1 MQTTLLKDGI
11 NYIVKVGRNL
21 IGVKLLQLNAD
32 GKTYLVRNLKTGKPF
47 FVKNANAF
55 VDFQNEGEK
64 LKAEQLITEENAPII
79 TKTSKVPNDSKTSKT
94 SKLSKI
100 MGFSKCSFV
109 KALGKNGYTY
119 YHAKKVLDA
128 CGISMPDG
136 SIRIQIYFGKKSDLW
151 KKFGKP
157 ADLTQEQIDEIEK
170 ILTEDKDK
178 NEG

>member
-32 GKTYLVRNLKTGKPF
+32 GKTYLVRNLKTGNPF
-47 FVKNANAF
+47 FVKNANSF
-55 VDFQNEGEK
+55 VDFQNEAEK
-64 LKAEQLITEENAPII
+64 LKAEQIITEENAPII
-79 TKTSKVPNDSKTSKT
+79 TKTSKVPNNSKTSKI
-94 SKLSKI
+94 SKI

-128 CGISMPDG
+128 CGISMPEA
-136 SIRIQIYFGKKSDLW
+136 SIRIQIYFGKKSNLW
-151 KKFGKP
+151 EKFGKP
-157 ADLTQEQIDEIEK
+157 AELTQEQIDEIEK
-170 ILTEDKDK
+170 ILAEDKDK

>member
-21 IGVKLLQLNAD
+21 IGVKLIQLNVD

-55 VDFQNEGEK
+55 VDFQNEAEK
-64 LKAEQLITEENAPII
+64 LKAEQIITEEKAPII
-79 TKTSKVPNDSKTSKT
+79 TKTSKVPNDSKLSKT
-94 SKLSKI
+94 SKVSKI

-109 KALGKNGYTY
+109 KALGKNGHTY
-119 YHAKKVLDA
+119 YHAKKVLNA
-128 CGISMPDG
+128 CGISMPKA

-151 KKFGKP
+151 KTFGKP
-157 ADLTQEQIDEIEK
+157 AELTQEQIEEIEK
-170 ILTEDKDK
+170 ILAEDKDK
-178 NEG
+178 NER

>member
-1 MQTTLLKDGI
+1 
-11 NYIVKVGRNL
+11 
-21 IGVKLLQLNAD
+21 
-32 GKTYLVRNLKTGKPF
+32 
-47 FVKNANAF
+47 
-55 VDFQNEGEK
+55 
-64 LKAEQLITEENAPII
+64 
-79 TKTSKVPNDSKTSKT
+79 
-94 SKLSKI
+94 

-170 ILTEDKDK
+170 ILAEDKDK

>member
-1 MQTTLLKDGI
+1 MQKTLLKDGI

-21 IGVKLLQLNAD
+21 IGVRLLQLNAD

-55 VDFQNEGEK
+55 VDFQNEAEK
-64 LKAEQLITEENAPII
+64 LKAEQITSEENAPII
-79 TKTSKVPNDSKTSKT
+79 TKTSKVPNDSKTSKI
-94 SKLSKI
+94 SKI

-170 ILTEDKDK
+170 ILAEDKDK

>member
-21 IGVKLLQLNAD
+21 IGVRLLQLNAD

-79 TKTSKVPNDSKTSKT
+79 TKTSKVPNDSKTSKF
-94 SKLSKI
+94 SKI

-157 ADLTQEQIDEIEK
+157 AELTQEQIDEIEK
-170 ILTEDKDK
+170 ILTESENK
-178 NEG
+178 NER

>member
-1 MQTTLLKDGI
+1 MQKTLLKDGI
-11 NYIVKVGRNL
+11 NYIAKVGRNL
-21 IGVKLLQLNAD
+21 IGVRLLQLNAD

-79 TKTSKVPNDSKTSKT
+79 TKTSKV
-94 SKLSKI
+94 SKI

-157 ADLTQEQIDEIEK
+157 AELTEEQIDEIEK
-170 ILTEDKDK
+170 ILAEDKDK

>member
-1 MQTTLLKDGI
+1 MEATLLKDGI

-79 TKTSKVPNDSKTSKT
+79 TKTSKVPNDSKTSKI
-94 SKLSKI
+94 SKI

-128 CGISMPDG
+128 CGISMPEA

-151 KKFGKP
+151 KIFGKP
-157 ADLTQEQIDEIEK
+157 AELTQEQIEEIEK
-170 ILTEDKDK
+170 ILAEDKGK